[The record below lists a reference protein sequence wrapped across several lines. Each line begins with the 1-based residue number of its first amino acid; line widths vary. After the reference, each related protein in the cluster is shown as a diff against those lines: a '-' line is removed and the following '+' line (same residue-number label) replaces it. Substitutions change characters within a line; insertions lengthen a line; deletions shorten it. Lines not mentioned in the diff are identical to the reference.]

1 MCIGICTFPLQR
13 PCLPTYDGLPF
24 QGTELNPNF
33 FEDIAGAASKDKGAI
48 LVCNMGGKI
57 EATETNERG
66 TQSR

>member
-1 MCIGICTFPLQR
+1 M
-13 PCLPTYDGLPF
+13 PTYDGLPF

>member
-1 MCIGICTFPLQR
+1 MQTWYTL
-13 PCLPTYDGLPF
+13 L

-33 FEDIAGAASKDKGAI
+33 FEDIASAASKDKGAI